1 MHALPRSFQTLVRE
15 TLLPKGREIPPFELE
30 SCEEEYSQ
38 ADKEKKQETV
48 LGRFILAA
56 LAHKSMVTNRIYKSG
71 NLLAGYSVDY
81 KEEGFRGIQDFKL
94 LLEQFKRGKES

>member
-1 MHALPRSFQTLVRE
+1 
-15 TLLPKGREIPPFELE
+15 
-30 SCEEEYSQ
+30 
-38 ADKEKKQETV
+38 
-48 LGRFILAA
+48 
-56 LAHKSMVTNRIYKSG
+56 MVTNRIYKSG